1 VNISF
6 QKAPQKE
13 QGPLPERPRAQG
25 AIPTLLRQH
34 RELVSAFIFFVVMM
48 IVFTIASPGVWLNSQ
63 SYSAVFVS
71 LPIYIILTVSLVFV
85 VVSGEIDLS
94 FSSVVGVSALVFT
107 EFYLGGVNPYIC
119 LILAILAGGLAG
131 VINGVLVCYI
141 GLSSLVVT
149 LGMNFFWAGFIQV
162 MTNGY
167 GAPLASLQNTTFHNL
182 FVGQVG
188 IIPVQMF
195 WAALF
200 AVIGM
205 LLFTHHKYGAYVR
218 FVGDNPEAAGEMGI
232 NVRMVKVISFIYVG
246 LASGF
251 AGVLAIL
258 INNNF
263 YPTTGSGYLLSVLAA
278 IFVGGTPVIGGVGTV
293 AGAVVGSF
301 TVGFIESGIVAAGL
315 TGFWTQLVYGIVI
328 VLSLITHRI
337 NSPQHKK
344 AGGW

>member
-6 QKAPQKE
+6 QNAPQKE
-13 QGPLPERPRAQG
+13 QKLSPASARAQG
-25 AIPTLLRQH
+25 EIPTFLRQH
-34 RELVSAFIFFVVMM
+34 RELVSALVFFVAMM
-48 IVFTIASPGVWLNSQ
+48 TVFTIASPSVWLNSQ
-63 SYSAVFVS
+63 SYTAVFVS

-85 VVSGEIDLS
+85 VVSSEIDLS
-94 FSSVVGVSALVFT
+94 FPSVVGVSALVFT
-107 EFYLGGVNPYIC
+107 ELYLGGVNPFFC
-119 LILAILAGGLAG
+119 LVLAILCGGLAG
-131 VINGVLVCYI
+131 LINGVLVCYV

-149 LGMNFFWAGFIQV
+149 LGMNFFWAGFTQV
-162 MTNGY
+162 LTNGY
-167 GAPLASLQNTTFHNL
+167 GAPLVSLQNTAFHNL
-182 FVGQVG
+182 FVGQLGLV
-188 IIPVQMF
+188 PVQMF

-205 LLFTHHKYGAYVR
+205 LLFTRHKYGAYVR
-218 FVGDNPEAAGEMGI
+218 FVGDNPEAAREMGI
-232 NVRMVKVISFIYVG
+232 NVRKVKVVSFIYVG

-278 IFVGGTPVIGGVGTV
+278 IFVGGTPVGGGVGTV
-293 AGAVVGSF
+293 AGAVVGAF

-337 NSPQHKK
+337 NRPRHRRV
-344 AGGW
+344 GGW